1 MTLNGRRAACVALS
15 AFVVVAMP
23 SCRPNVVGGR
33 IATAELVDTAG
44 RPVGTLSLRD
54 AAGGSLRID
63 GRMRGLPAG
72 THGIHFHAVGRCEAT
87 GAFASAGAHFNP
99 ASRKHGLQSP
109 DGPHAGDLPNLAIGA
124 DGTGGFRTNTTRV
137 TLGGGAASL
146 LDADGSAVVVHA
158 AQDDQRTDPS
168 GNSGARIACGVV
180 VAR

>member
-1 MTLNGRRAACVALS
+1 MTLHGRRALCVALI
-15 AFVVVAMP
+15 AFAVVATP

-33 IATAELVDTAG
+33 IATAELVDTEG

-72 THGIHFHAVGRCEAT
+72 THGVHFHAVGRCEAA

-99 ASRKHGLQSP
+99 ASRKHGLESP

-124 DGTGGFRTNTTRV
+124 GGTGNFRTNTTRV
-137 TLGGGAASL
+137 SLGSDAASL